1 MYNLQIVN
9 NTNSYI
15 YLGHQLDSLLNLNTD
30 FDVIYKKSTSRFQ
43 LLSKLRSYLNQ
54 EAVMK
59 IFISTILTIL
69 TYSLAVKLYLTRTQS
84 MKLISL
90 EKRATQIIGKK
101 MKSIENIFYMKC
113 LLFGSV

>member
-15 YLGHQLDSLLNLNTD
+15 YLGHQLDSSLNLNTD
-30 FDVIYKKSTSRFQ
+30 FDVIYKRSASRFQ